1 MKQSHTPGLRRPIEK
16 TLPTPIPRKDNAIL
30 FSGLAVAFIALL
42 TLASF
47 GETMADRLACLT
59 HDFGKEQTLFSY
71 APSPK
76 EQLGQAEAVTN
87 PTHDLPAAHIKS
99 PKTMFM
105 SLWRPDT
112 RAELKVTK
120 PKTIFLTC
128 NFATQPFE
136 TPASIIEQTDVH
148 GILYHASLQ
157 ARWRLTPD
165 GYELTRIELEI
176 QSDQKSFRSVHS
188 GDQLGQI
195 KVRQSKMI
203 FPDDATKP
211 FHFQLQAELPA
222 RYNSGR
228 NLSEPIVRAIVEG
241 QAAPFPKWI
250 DH

>member
-1 MKQSHTPGLRRPIEK
+1 M
-16 TLPTPIPRKDNAIL
+16 
-30 FSGLAVAFIALL
+30 V
-42 TLASF
+42 
-47 GETMADRLACLT
+47 DRLARLT
-59 HDFGKEQTLFSY
+59 HDLGKEQTLFSY

-76 EQLGQAEAVTN
+76 EQLGQAEAMAN
-87 PTHDLPAAHIKS
+87 QAYDLPAANIKC

-112 RAELKVTK
+112 SAELKATK

-128 NFATQPFE
+128 NFSTQPFE
-136 TPASIIEQTDVH
+136 APASMIEQTDLH
-148 GILYHASLQ
+148 DIPDHASLQ

-165 GYELTRIELEI
+165 GYELTRIEVEI
-176 QSDQKSFRSVHS
+176 QSSQKSFRSVHS
-188 GDQLGQI
+188 EDQLGQI
-195 KVRQSKMI
+195 KLGQSKMI

-211 FHFQLQAELPA
+211 FQFQLQTELPQ

-228 NLSEPIVRAIVEG
+228 DLSEPIVKAVFQG

>member
-1 MKQSHTPGLRRPIEK
+1 
-16 TLPTPIPRKDNAIL
+16 
-30 FSGLAVAFIALL
+30 
-42 TLASF
+42 
-47 GETMADRLACLT
+47 MADRLARLT
-59 HDFGKEQTLFSY
+59 HDLGKEQTLFSY

-76 EQLGQAEAVTN
+76 EQLGQPEAMAN
-87 PTHDLPAAHIKS
+87 PTDDLPAAHIKS

-105 SLWRPDT
+105 SLWRADT
-112 RAELKVTK
+112 QAELKATK

-136 TPASIIEQTDVH
+136 TPASIIERAGLHD
-148 GILYHASLQ
+148 ILDHASLQ
-157 ARWRLTPD
+157 ARWRSTPN
-165 GYELTRIELEI
+165 GFELTRIEVEI
-176 QSDQKSFRSVHS
+176 RSNQRSFRSVHAN
-188 GDQLGQI
+188 DQLGQI
-195 KVRQSKMI
+195 KLSQSNMV

-228 NLSEPIVRAIVEG
+228 DLGEPIVKAIFEG